1 MKLKK
6 KHEAEEKNM
15 KLNKKHEAAT
25 NTIFSFTIPRIAAII
40 LTGRD
45 IKTQCFNA
53 MKKKSYCILNIL
65 L

>member
-1 MKLKK
+1 MKLK
-6 KHEAEEKNM
+6 
-15 KLNKKHEAAT
+15 KKHEAAT

-53 MKKKSYCILNIL
+53 MKKKSYCTLNIL